1 MQGNLLI
8 LLTTNEIKP
17 DWAVPKE
24 DEFADRSAKVQ
35 IAEFNYL
42 YNTKYYYL

>member
-8 LLTTNEIKP
+8 LPTTNEIKL

-24 DEFADRSAKVQ
+24 EEFACRSAKVQ
-35 IAEFNYL
+35 IAEFNDL